1 MPVETSL
8 FCDSLL
14 FAPPVILLEILKER
28 PVFEK
33 QNSVLQALFSH
44 AYKMQFC

>member
-1 MPVETSL
+1 L
-8 FCDSLL
+8 FSDWFL

-33 QNSVLQALFSH
+33 QISILQALLAH
-44 AYKMQFC
+44 AYKMQF

>member
-1 MPVETSL
+1 L
-8 FCDSLL
+8 FSDWFL

-33 QNSVLQALFSH
+33 QNSVLQALFAH